1 MPRRPG
7 TSIKKEEAFTPL
19 PEFEDPDEAIVSSW
33 FADYESSKGNGQ
45 GDAAWLASVASA
57 PQRSGRLGVG
67 ATLTKAEPAKEMQPL
82 NKAARK
88 AMNRR
93 LRREKEEEE
102 HALEGRLRL
111 QKLRGTGVGSNSG
124 SSEDGEGR
132 AALARSGSGAAGKG
146 DALKLLLAKAS
157 ASQAAKDG
165 AAARKKERRK
175 RNRRKAGCAE
185 DEQPNPA
192 SVRQNSDAW
201 PVFLLWQ
208 MSMNNASVPP
218 CLDW

>member
-132 AALARSGSGAAGKG
+132 AALARSGSGSETKHRRRTEVAAGEG
-146 DALKLLLAKAS
+146 ICIAGRQRWRGSTEERAEEIGRAP
-157 ASQAAKDG
+157 AAPSTSS
-165 AAARKKERRK
+165 
-175 RNRRKAGCAE
+175 NYI
-185 DEQPNPA
+185 Q
-192 SVRQNSDAW
+192 
-201 PVFLLWQ
+201 L
-208 MSMNNASVPP
+208 
-218 CLDW
+218 

>member
-132 AALARSGSGAAGKG
+132 AALARSGSGSETKHRRRTEVAAGEG
-146 DALKLLLAKAS
+146 ICIAGRQRWRGS
-157 ASQAAKDG
+157 TE
-165 AAARKKERRK
+165 ERAEEIGR
-175 RNRRKAGCAE
+175 AGCAE

>member
-1 MPRRPG
+1 METDDEKISAR
-7 TSIKKEEAFTPL
+7 IKMIDETEVTQSAQAEQMFQKATQSAKQKLLGSLMGSRDSLRVLVASVKEEAFTPL

-102 HALEGRLRL
+102 HALEG
-111 QKLRGTGVGSNSG
+111 
-124 SSEDGEGR
+124 
-132 AALARSGSGAAGKG
+132 
-146 DALKLLLAKAS
+146 
-157 ASQAAKDG
+157 
-165 AAARKKERRK
+165 
-175 RNRRKAGCAE
+175 
-185 DEQPNPA
+185 
-192 SVRQNSDAW
+192 
-201 PVFLLWQ
+201 FL
-208 MSMNNASVPP
+208 
-218 CLDW
+218 D